1 MSYLKKLNSLIIRFT
16 IILLGCIV
24 SLLLVIKYQFG
35 YTPFS
40 DAVKIILLCYLIWV
54 SVVQIYNF
62 NVLKKKYR
70 GMSSE
75 EKKEV
80 EGEKIKARLFFILK

>member
-1 MSYLKKLNSLIIRFT
+1 M
-16 IILLGCIV
+16 
-24 SLLLVIKYQFG
+24 
-35 YTPFS
+35 
-40 DAVKIILLCYLIWV
+40 
-54 SVVQIYNF
+54 VQIYNF